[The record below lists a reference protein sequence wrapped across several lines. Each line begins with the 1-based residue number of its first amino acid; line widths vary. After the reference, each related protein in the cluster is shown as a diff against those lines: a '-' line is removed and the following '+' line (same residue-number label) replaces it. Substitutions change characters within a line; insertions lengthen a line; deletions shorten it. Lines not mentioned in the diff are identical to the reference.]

1 MVISA
6 VVAVALGLAPIE
18 DVGKPQLIQVDRS
31 MAEAIG
37 RYTQFV
43 DKAGRTH
50 VRGFDRLG
58 RAYDLTIYSNGH
70 VQGQAGSWDVS
81 FDVKDAA

>member
-6 VVAVALGLAPIE
+6 VVAVALGLASV
-18 DVGKPQLIQVDRS
+18 DDGKKPQLIQVDKS
-31 MAEAIG
+31 VAAAIG
-37 RYTQFV
+37 RYTQSV

-50 VRGFDRLG
+50 VRGFDRFG
-58 RAYDLTIYSNGH
+58 RAYDLTIDGNGH

-81 FDVKDAA
+81 FDVRDAA